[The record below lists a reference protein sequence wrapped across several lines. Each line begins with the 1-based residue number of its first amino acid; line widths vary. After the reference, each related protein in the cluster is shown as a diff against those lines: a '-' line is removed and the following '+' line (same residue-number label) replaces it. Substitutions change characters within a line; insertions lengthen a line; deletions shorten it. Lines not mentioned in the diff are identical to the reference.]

1 MADVLGLP
9 VPKSWIGYPK
19 EYTHEPGELISSYSS
34 DFFGSSDDLD
44 KQFPSSPIDWYSVF
58 YPSTSNSPQDS
69 HLLHHP
75 SPSLQTQQRPRKP
88 PNTMLNQR
96 RLPGHPMPPMEGRR
110 YTPLRGEG
118 PRTSAYSQSVS
129 PFTTQLDLN
138 SALSTNRSTYCESDL
153 DSLDHCDE
161 PFTTR
166 TVETHAGLVHPAPRS
181 NMFTV
186 ASNPFRLAT
195 EEIPSLSSFG
205 FPCTP
210 RDEQDFSNSQ
220 FNVPNPDIANYPM
233 SSPLNQYPHNPHLV
247 PSSTTR
253 PNSRP
258 GNWDGYLTWLGCAP
272 SNDDDIWYPT
282 LDPSG
287 SSEDGGWQTHH
298 GYNAHW
304 PVSNAYTSP
313 NECNQPAPHI
323 YGPSHGLPT
332 PPFGPMPMTLAPSVP
347 TGPMSHISHFPACGA
362 YVPSIEAP
370 QYQPEPH
377 SMYLAKPQTI
387 SSATEFG
394 SPDQKSSESLSSSF
408 SPSTNEEE
416 RSPQQSGEDQAS
428 IEAGLHYTDERN
440 TFLIDCKR
448 RGLSYKD
455 IKRVGG
461 FKEAESTLRGRYR
474 TLTKSKE
481 QRVRKPKWQDKD
493 IRLLCQAVTIHT
505 ETHDAYSSLT
515 NISINMNNPPK
526 VSWKKVAE
534 HIWANGGSYYFG
546 NATCKKK
553 WCEIHNITL

>member
-9 VPKSWIGYPK
+9 VPKSWIVYPK

-34 DFFGSSDDLD
+34 DFSGSSDDFD
-44 KQFPSSPIDWYSVF
+44 KQFTSSPIDWYSVF
-58 YPSTSNSPQDS
+58 YPSTSNSPQDF

-88 PNTMLNQR
+88 PKTMLNQH
-96 RLPGHPMPPMEGRR
+96 RLPGHPISLMEGRR

-138 SALSTNRSTYCESDL
+138 SALSSNGSTYCESDL

-166 TVETHAGLVHPAPRS
+166 AVETHAGLVHPAPRS

-186 ASNPFRLAT
+186 ASNPFRLAA
-195 EEIPSLSSFG
+195 EEMPSLSSFG
-205 FPCTP
+205 FPDTP

-258 GNWDGYLTWLGCAP
+258 GNWDGYLTWHGCAP

-282 LDPSG
+282 RDPSG
-287 SSEDGGWQTHH
+287 SSENGGCQTHH
-298 GYNAHW
+298 GYNAPW
-304 PVSNAYTSP
+304 PVSDAYTSP

-347 TGPMSHISHFPACGA
+347 TGPMSHTSHFPACGA
-362 YVPSIEAP
+362 YVPSIEGP
-370 QYQPEPH
+370 RYQPEPH

-394 SPDQKSSESLSSSF
+394 SPDQKSSKSLSSSF
-408 SPSTNEEE
+408 SASTNEEE
-416 RSPQQSGEDQAS
+416 RSPQQSGEDEAS

-440 TFLIDCKR
+440 TFLIDCKH

-505 ETHDAYSSLT
+505 ETHDVYSSLT
-515 NISINMNNPPK
+515 NISINMNEPPK

-534 HIWANGGSYYFG
+534 HIWANGGSYHFG